1 MISKEI
7 NLGEYK
13 YLCRFYKYG
22 EDFNDINVKS
32 QYIVLRNFEIYNDV
46 VYDRDI
52 YFIDKSILND
62 EAGEICFPIKNNQ
75 NLSFTNNYEYFSKYG
90 LSSFKDFSYD
100 LMQDDNVAWIPCDKV
115 RIYNPT
121 IKKDL
126 DFIIYFDN
134 YINDIHFHYFCR
146 PNSVFTRHYDEEINL
161 GKMRY
166 IEYIEFK
173 IPSTKYLFDKDNKIY
188 FNDDFNKIIN
198 INDDE
203 GIENAVDFFNSS
215 KSFQE
220 SNVVYLSSLI
230 NPYFLKSSTEED
242 GSTRFTKVYINS
254 NHVFLN
260 ENFYNF
266 TLNLTLYPYSMLY
279 NDIYFQDQ
287 DINPINEFITDKMF
301 FNLSSYIGFDNG
313 KISLMNEFK
322 FPGKIEF
329 NEIRK
334 YDETIDGELG
344 DSLSRQVTRFYNT
357 YYIQNNL
364 DNYEHDE
371 YLEELDIPEIRVTG
385 YYIQFAT
392 DFAFKE
398 IVYESKINTDNQND
412 NFIYDFSFSLDGLVN
427 SWSQLNDIL
436 VVRSMFIDKR
446 LNVIIY
452 GNIVVLN
459 KEWFKYM
466 VNESS
471 SNLVYFKN
479 QNNLIETNFMD
490 VNQGYNMIDKIKCNV
505 IEDDRTLLA
514 ANLKNIAMDYV
525 KLAESNSLSNQNLID
540 LFKTKL
546 DKWADNVISLANG
559 NNVVAQSYSAQ
570 NSNITKIIYKPI
582 FYKVQDLQMIRL
594 RQQIS
599 QNIGINLGS
608 YFTKV
613 DLFMINIDGMT
624 IKESSRNDVFV
635 IFNIDASKI
644 ENPTGIYNIFNENF
658 EFISSGSYMIY

>member
-62 EAGEICFPIKNNQ
+62 EDNEICFPIKNNQ

-100 LMQDDNVAWIPCDKV
+100 LMQNDAVAWIPCDKV

-188 FNDDFNKIIN
+188 FNDDFNKVIN

-287 DINPINEFITDKMF
+287 DINPINEFITDKIF

>member
-62 EAGEICFPIKNNQ
+62 EDNEICFPIKNNQ

-188 FNDDFNKIIN
+188 FNDDFNKVIN

-220 SNVVYLSSLI
+220 SNVVYLYSLI

-287 DINPINEFITDKMF
+287 DINPINEFITDKIF

>member
-1 MISKEI
+1 
-7 NLGEYK
+7 
-13 YLCRFYKYG
+13 
-22 EDFNDINVKS
+22 
-32 QYIVLRNFEIYNDV
+32 
-46 VYDRDI
+46 
-52 YFIDKSILND
+52 
-62 EAGEICFPIKNNQ
+62 
-75 NLSFTNNYEYFSKYG
+75 
-90 LSSFKDFSYD
+90 
-100 LMQDDNVAWIPCDKV
+100 
-115 RIYNPT
+115 
-121 IKKDL
+121 
-126 DFIIYFDN
+126 
-134 YINDIHFHYFCR
+134 
-146 PNSVFTRHYDEEINL
+146 
-161 GKMRY
+161 
-166 IEYIEFK
+166 
-173 IPSTKYLFDKDNKIY
+173 
-188 FNDDFNKIIN
+188 
-198 INDDE
+198 
-203 GIENAVDFFNSS
+203 
-215 KSFQE
+215 
-220 SNVVYLSSLI
+220 
-230 NPYFLKSSTEED
+230 
-242 GSTRFTKVYINS
+242 
-254 NHVFLN
+254 
-260 ENFYNF
+260 
-266 TLNLTLYPYSMLY
+266 
-279 NDIYFQDQ
+279 
-287 DINPINEFITDKMF
+287 
-301 FNLSSYIGFDNG
+301 
-313 KISLMNEFK
+313 
-322 FPGKIEF
+322 
-329 NEIRK
+329 
-334 YDETIDGELG
+334 
-344 DSLSRQVTRFYNT
+344 VTRFYNT

-490 VNQGYNMIDKIKCNV
+490 VNQGFNMIDKIKCNV

-525 KLAESNSLSNQNLID
+525 KLAESNTLSNQNLID

-546 DKWADNVISLANG
+546 DKWADNVINLANG
-559 NNVVAQSYSAQ
+559 NNVVAQSYNAQ

-624 IKESSRNDVFV
+624 VKESSRNDVFV